1 MGSTTSA
8 SDTNSDTTFDAV
20 VIGAGFGGMYMLH
33 RLLKQGLRVALVEQ
47 GSDLGGTWFWNRYPG
62 ARCDIQSMEY
72 SYQFSEELQQEWE
85 WSEKYATQPEILR
98 YANHVAERFNLRAHM
113 RFNSRVEGAR
123 FDEQTGRWEIPVI
136 DGDTLTAQYC
146 VAATGCL
153 SSANVPDIAGVDSF
167 GGAIYHTGSWPHE
180 GVDFTGKRVAVIGTG
195 SSAVQSIPIIAE
207 QASHLSVFQRS
218 ANYAVPAHNRPLE
231 DAEVADIKSRY
242 AEFRKANSELPFSAA
257 FDNSEINALDVSP
270 EEVRAEL
277 ERRWQNGGLPF
288 LGAFADLVFEKGAND
303 LAADFVREKIAA
315 RVDDPE
321 VAKLL
326 QPKSI
331 VGCKRLCVDTNY
343 YETYNRDN
351 VSLIDISEQGI
362 DEITSQGLR
371 CGATTYEVDAI
382 VFATGFD
389 AMTGSLLKINFVG
402 RGGVSLSEKWAAG
415 PRTFLG
421 LCTKGFPNLFTVSGP
436 GSPSV
441 LTNMIPSIEQHVNW
455 IADCIDYLNRSNY
468 TGIEASQAA
477 EDEWVGHVNE
487 VADSSLYPGCSSWYL
502 GANVPGKPR
511 VFMPYLGFP
520 TYVEKCEEVVAN
532 NYAGFELLG
541 AA

>member
-1 MGSTTSA
+1 MGSTSSA
-8 SDTNSDTTFDAV
+8 VAAQEENTFDAV

-33 RLLKQGLRVALVEQ
+33 RLLQQGLRVALVEQ

-72 SYQFSEELQQEWE
+72 SYQFSEALQQEWE

-98 YANHVAERFNLRAHM
+98 YANHVADRFNLRQHM

-123 FDEQTGRWEIPVI
+123 FDEEAGCWVIPVV
-136 DGDTLTAQYC
+136 DGETLSAQYC

-153 SSANVPDIAGVDSF
+153 SSANVPDIAGIDHFS
-167 GGAIYHTGSWPHE
+167 GPIYHTGSWPHE

-257 FDNSEINALDVSP
+257 FDNSEVNALDVSHD
-270 EEVRAEL
+270 EVLAEL

-288 LGAFADLVFEKGAND
+288 LGAFADLVFEKDAND
-303 LAADFVREKIAA
+303 LAADFIREKIAA

-326 QPKSI
+326 QPTSI
-331 VGCKRLCVDTNY
+331 VGCKRLCVDSNY

-351 VSLIDISEQGI
+351 VNLIDISKQGI
-362 DEITSQGLR
+362 DEITATGLR
-371 CGATTYEVDAI
+371 CGNDSYEVDAI

-402 RGGVSLSEKWAAG
+402 RDGMTLSEKWAAG

-455 IADCIDYLNRSNY
+455 IADCIEYLNRGNY

-520 TYVEKCEEVVAN
+520 PYVEKCEEVVAN

>member
-1 MGSTTSA
+1 MGSTSSSQVPEA
-8 SDTNSDTTFDAV
+8 DNSFDAV

-33 RLLKQGLRVALVEQ
+33 RLLQQGLRVALVEQ

-98 YANHVAERFNLRAHM
+98 YANHVAERFNLREHM
-113 RFNSRVEGAR
+113 RFNSRVEGAH
-123 FDEQTGRWEIPVI
+123 FDEESGRWVIPVV
-136 DGDTLTAQYC
+136 DGETLTAQYC

-153 SSANVPDIAGVDSF
+153 SSANVPDIAGIDSF
-167 GGAIYHTGSWPHE
+167 AGPIYHTGSWPHE

-242 AEFRKANSELPFSAA
+242 TGFRKANNDLPFAAA
-257 FDNSEINALDVSP
+257 FANSEINALDISH
-270 EEVRAEL
+270 EEVIEEL

-288 LGAFADLVFEKGAND
+288 LGAFADLVFEKDAND
-303 LAADFVREKIAA
+303 LAADFIREKIAA

-326 QPKSI
+326 QPTSI
-331 VGCKRLCVDTNY
+331 VGCKRLCVDSNY

-351 VSLIDISEQGI
+351 VSLVDISKQGI
-362 DEITSQGLR
+362 DEITPSGLR
-371 CGATTYEVDAI
+371 CGDDNYEVDAI

-389 AMTGSLLKINFVG
+389 AMTGSLL
-402 RGGVSLSEKWAAG
+402 SDLE
-415 PRTFLG
+415 
-421 LCTKGFPNLFTVSGP
+421 
-436 GSPSV
+436 
-441 LTNMIPSIEQHVNW
+441 
-455 IADCIDYLNRSNY
+455 
-468 TGIEASQAA
+468 
-477 EDEWVGHVNE
+477 
-487 VADSSLYPGCSSWYL
+487 
-502 GANVPGKPR
+502 
-511 VFMPYLGFP
+511 
-520 TYVEKCEEVVAN
+520 
-532 NYAGFELLG
+532 
-541 AA
+541 

>member
-1 MGSTTSA
+1 MGSTSSA
-8 SDTNSDTTFDAV
+8 TPAAGENTFDAV

-33 RLLKQGLRVALVEQ
+33 RLLQQGLRVALVEQ

-98 YANHVAERFNLRAHM
+98 YANHVAERFNLREHM

-123 FDEQTGRWEIPVI
+123 FDEGSGRWIIPVV
-136 DGDTLTAQYC
+136 DGQTLIAQYC

-153 SSANVPDIAGVDSF
+153 SAANFPDIAGVDSF
-167 GGAIYHTGSWPHE
+167 TGPIYHTGSWPHE

-218 ANYAVPAHNRPLE
+218 ANYAVPAHNRPLD

-242 AEFRKANSELPFSAA
+242 AQFRKDNSELPFSAA
-257 FDNSEINALDVSP
+257 FDNSDINALDVSHD
-270 EEVRAEL
+270 EVLEEL
-277 ERRWQNGGLPF
+277 ERRWQDGGLPF
-288 LGAFADLVFEKGAND
+288 LGAFADLIFEKDAND
-303 LAADFVREKIAA
+303 LAADFIREKIAA

-326 QPKSI
+326 QPTSI
-331 VGCKRLCVDTNY
+331 VGCKRLCVDSNY

-351 VSLIDISEQGI
+351 VSLVDISKQGI
-362 DEITSQGLR
+362 DEITATGLR
-371 CGATTYEVDAI
+371 CGSERYEVDAI

-389 AMTGSLLKINFVG
+389 AMTGSLLKINFIG
-402 RGGVSLSEKWAAG
+402 RDGVTLSEK
-415 PRTFLG
+415 L
-421 LCTKGFPNLFTVSGP
+421 
-436 GSPSV
+436 
-441 LTNMIPSIEQHVNW
+441 
-455 IADCIDYLNRSNY
+455 
-468 TGIEASQAA
+468 
-477 EDEWVGHVNE
+477 
-487 VADSSLYPGCSSWYL
+487 SLIHISEPT
-502 GANVPGKPR
+502 R
-511 VFMPYLGFP
+511 PY
-520 TYVEKCEEVVAN
+520 
-532 NYAGFELLG
+532 
-541 AA
+541 

>member
-1 MGSTTSA
+1 MSAGQTTE
-8 SDTNSDTTFDAV
+8 FDAV
-20 VIGAGFGGMYMLH
+20 VIGAGFGGMFMLH
-33 RLLKQGLRVALVEQ
+33 RLRQQGLSVVLLEQ
-47 GSDLGGTWFWNRYPG
+47 GSGLGGTWFWNRYPG

-72 SYQFSEELQQEWE
+72 SYQFSEELQQEWV

-98 YANHVAERFNLRAHM
+98 YANHVADRFDLREHM
-113 RFNSRVEGAR
+113 QFDSRVEGAW
-123 FDEQTGRWEIPVI
+123 FDEDKAQWVVPVV
-136 DGDTLTAQYC
+136 DGDTYRARYC
-146 VAATGCL
+146 VSATGCL
-153 SSANVPDIAGVDSF
+153 SSANTPDIPGIDEFS
-167 GGAIYHTGSWPHE
+167 GPIYHTGSWPHE

-207 QASHLSVFQRS
+207 QAKHLTVFQRT
-218 ANYAVPAHNRPLE
+218 ANYAVPAHNRPLTDE
-231 DAEVADIKSRY
+231 EIASVKARY
-242 AEFRKANSELPFSAA
+242 KEFRQENNDLPFAAA
-257 FDNSEINALDVSP
+257 FDNSEINALDVSA
-270 EEVRAEL
+270 EEVRVEL
-277 ERRWQNGGLPF
+277 ERRWQDGGLPF
-288 LGAFADLVFEKGAND
+288 LGAFADLLFEDDANE

-321 VAKLL
+321 IAKLL
-326 QPKSI
+326 MPDSI
-331 VGCKRLCVDTNY
+331 VGCKRLCVDSHY

-351 VSLIDISEQGI
+351 VTLVDISQDGIESISSRGLNCQG
-362 DEITSQGLR
+362 R
-371 CGATTYEVDAI
+371 VVEVDAI

-402 RGGVSLSEKWAAG
+402 RNGVSLAEKWSEG

-421 LCTKGFPNLFTVSGP
+421 LGCKGFPNLFTVSGP

-455 IADCIDYLNRSNY
+455 IADCINYLNQGQY
-468 TGIEASQAA
+468 AGIEASQEA
-477 EDEWVGHVNE
+477 EDEWVEHVNE

-520 TYVEKCEEVVAN
+520 PYAEKCEEVAAN
-532 NYAGFELLG
+532 NYEGFELLQS
-541 AA
+541 A

>member
-1 MGSTTSA
+1 MGSTSSA
-8 SDTNSDTTFDAV
+8 TPAAGENTFDAV

-33 RLLKQGLRVALVEQ
+33 RLLQQGLRVALVEQ

-98 YANHVAERFNLRAHM
+98 YANHVAERFNLREHM

-123 FDEQTGRWEIPVI
+123 FDEGSGRWIIPVV
-136 DGDTLTAQYC
+136 DGQTLIAQYC

-153 SSANVPDIAGVDSF
+153 SAANFPDIAGVDSF
-167 GGAIYHTGSWPHE
+167 TGPIYHTGSWPHE

-218 ANYAVPAHNRPLE
+218 ANYAVPAHNRPLD

-242 AEFRKANSELPFSAA
+242 AQFRKDNSELPFSAA
-257 FDNSEINALDVSP
+257 FDNSDINALDVSHD
-270 EEVRAEL
+270 EVLEEL
-277 ERRWQNGGLPF
+277 ERRWQDGGLPF
-288 LGAFADLVFEKGAND
+288 LGAFADLIFEKDAND
-303 LAADFVREKIAA
+303 LAADFIREKIAA

-326 QPKSI
+326 QPTSI
-331 VGCKRLCVDTNY
+331 VGCKRLCVDSNY

-351 VSLIDISEQGI
+351 VSLVDISKQGI
-362 DEITSQGLR
+362 DEITATGLR
-371 CGATTYEVDAI
+371 CGSERYEVDAI

-389 AMTGSLLKINFVG
+389 AMTGSLLKINFIG
-402 RGGVSLSEKWAAG
+402 RDGVTLSEKWAAG

-455 IADCIDYLNRSNY
+455 IADCIEFLNRGNY

-477 EDEWVGHVNE
+477 EDDWVGHVNE

-502 GANVPGKPR
+502 GTNVPGKPR

-520 TYVEKCEEVVAN
+520 PYVEKCEEVVAN
-532 NYAGFELLG
+532 NYAGFDLLG

>member
-1 MGSTTSA
+1 MGT
-8 SDTNSDTTFDAV
+8 TNSSFDAV

-33 RLLKQGLRVALVEQ
+33 RLLQQGLRVALVEQ
-47 GSDLGGTWFWNRYPG
+47 GADLGGTWFWNRYPG

-98 YANHVAERFNLRAHM
+98 YANHVAERFGLREHM
-113 RFNSRVEGAR
+113 RFNARVEGAR
-123 FDEQTGRWEIPVI
+123 FNETTARWSIPIV
-136 DGDTLTAQYC
+136 DGETLTAQYC
-146 VAATGCL
+146 VSATGCL
-153 SSANVPDIAGVDSF
+153 SSANVPDIAGLDSF
-167 GGAIYHTGSWPHE
+167 GGPIYHTGSWPHG

-195 SSAVQSIPIIAE
+195 SSAVQSIPLIAE
-207 QASHLSVFQRS
+207 QAEHLSVFQRS
-218 ANYAVPAHNRPLE
+218 ANYAIPAHNRPLE
-231 DAEVADIKSRY
+231 ADEVAGIKGRY
-242 AEFRKANSELPFSAA
+242 AQFRKDNSELPFSAA
-257 FDNSEINALDVSP
+257 FDNSEINALDVSQ

-277 ERRWQNGGLPF
+277 ERRWQDGGLPF
-288 LGAFADLVFEKGAND
+288 LGAFADLVFEQGAND
-303 LAADFVREKIAA
+303 LAADFVREKIAE
-315 RVDDPE
+315 RVNDPA

-326 QPKSI
+326 QPTSI

-351 VSLIDISEQGI
+351 VSLVDISTAGI
-362 DEITSQGLR
+362 DEISATGLR
-371 CGATTYEVDAI
+371 CQGELHEVDAI

-402 RGGVSLSEKWAAG
+402 RNGVSLSEKWAEG

-421 LCTKGFPNLFTVSGP
+421 LCTQGFPNLFTVSGP

-455 IADCIDYLNRSNY
+455 IADCIDYLNRRNLS
-468 TGIEASQAA
+468 GIEASQAA
-477 EDEWVGHVNE
+477 EDAWVEHVNE

-532 NYAGFELLG
+532 DYAGFELL
-541 AA
+541 AATSQ